1 MIAKISTVAFFASL
15 AAAIHDP
22 VGPEP
27 KGNPISAPLTEIVPA
42 CKPYTIKWNPTTPN
56 KISIRLLRG
65 PAENVVPLG
74 APLVE
79 GIDNKGSFVWTPA
92 ADLEADTTHYGLQI
106 IDDVNGQYQ
115 YSNQFGISKDDC
127 KDVPTS
133 KTTDSLKPTA
143 ATSKVSYGEPSSTS
157 KVGYGEPSST
167 KKGGY
172 GEPSTSAAPSST
184 KIASTGAPAGNS
196 TTLTGTKSLTVPV
209 SLQTSTTGSPATNPP
224 ATSTTGLPVATGAA
238 TGIRAGLGL
247 AGAVAG
253 LVFML

>member
-1 MIAKISTVAFFASL
+1 MIAKISTIAFFASL
-15 AAAIHDP
+15 AAAIHEP
-22 VGPEP
+22 VGLEP

-42 CKPYTIKWNPTTPN
+42 CKPYTITWTPTTPN

-65 PAENVVPLG
+65 PSDNVKPLG

-79 GIDNKGSFVWTPA
+79 GIDNKGTFVWTPA

-127 KDVPTS
+127 KNVPTS
-133 KTTDSLKPTA
+133 GTPAKTTSSTE
-143 ATSKVSYGEPSSTS
+143 EPS
-157 KVGYGEPSST
+157 KAPSST

-172 GEPSTSAAPSST
+172 TEPATT
-184 KIASTGAPAGNS
+184 VTTTTHIASTGAPAGNS
-196 TTLTGTKSLTVPV
+196 TVLSGTKSLTVPS
-209 SLQTSTTGSPATNPP
+209 SLKTSTTGSPVTGAS
-224 ATSTTGLPVATGAA
+224 STTSGLPLATGAA
-238 TGIRAGLGL
+238 AGIQAGLGL

>member
-15 AAAIHDP
+15 AAAIHEP

-27 KGNPISAPLTEIVPA
+27 KGNPFSAPLTEIVPA
-42 CKPYTIKWNPTTPN
+42 CKPYTIKWTPTTPN
-56 KISIRLLRG
+56 KVSIRLLRG
-65 PAENVVPLG
+65 PSENVLPLG

-79 GIDNKGSFVWTPA
+79 GIDNKGTFVWTPA

-133 KTTDSLKPTA
+133 KPADKPTA
-143 ATSKVSYGEPSSTS
+143 ATSKDGYDEPTST
-157 KVGYGEPSST
+157 KGGYSTPSST

-172 GEPSTSAAPSST
+172 GEPSSSAAPSST

-209 SLQTSTTGSPATNPP
+209 SLQTSTSGSPATNPP
-224 ATSTTGLPVATGAA
+224 ATTTTGLPVATGAA
-238 TGIRAGLGL
+238 AGVRAGLGL